1 MKDAPIDVGLRQ
13 VRSALNAVKVP
24 EFVAASNKRIVTDEN
39 VGKSEAAAETE
50 TEMDEGDDGEEGERL
65 LALMEGA
72 KCRVRKE

>member
-1 MKDAPIDVGLRQ
+1 MKDAPGDVDPRQ

-39 VGKSEAAAETE
+39 VGKNEAE
-50 TEMDEGDDGEEGERL
+50 TEMDEGDGDGEEGERL

-72 KCRVRKE
+72 KCRVGEND